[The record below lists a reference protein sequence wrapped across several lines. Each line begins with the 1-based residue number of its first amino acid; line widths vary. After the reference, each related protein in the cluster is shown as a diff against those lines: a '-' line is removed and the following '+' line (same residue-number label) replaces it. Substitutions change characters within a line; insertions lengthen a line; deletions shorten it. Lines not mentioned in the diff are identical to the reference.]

1 MKKIKDKKQEN
12 GFSLLELLITMT
24 IVLGLLGV
32 TTSLFAS
39 ALSTRAR
46 ESRRADAL
54 VSARAAISAISREI
68 ANSGFGLRVNNQSN
82 PSNSKNSSNGIIIAD
97 SNANQIHF
105 RANVNNNNGA
115 TGDSG
120 EDVTYFFDNETS
132 SIVRYDPHDNPQT
145 SVIVNRISNVT
156 FTYFNYVKGNS
167 QPTQT
172 NVPTLDTGRVR
183 ISVMVQL
190 EEVQGQPKNQ
200 TITFTSD
207 VTLRNSSY
215 MLQQY

>member
-1 MKKIKDKKQEN
+1 MT
-12 GFSLLELLITMT
+12 ITMT

-32 TTSLFAS
+32 TTTLFGS
-39 ALSTRAR
+39 ALGTRAR
-46 ESRRADAL
+46 ESRKADAL

-68 ANSGFGLRVNNQSN
+68 ANAGYGMKFVDTSDPKNNKS
-82 PSNSKNSSNGIIIAD
+82 SSNGIIVGD
-97 SNANQIHF
+97 SNANRIRF
-105 RANVNNNNGA
+105 RANISNSNGN
-115 TGDSG
+115 TCEPG
-120 EDVTYFFDNETS
+120 EDVTYFFDSATS
-132 SIVRYDPHDNPQT
+132 SIVRYERFSGVLDPLADSCDPANNPPST
-145 SVIVNRISNVT
+145 SVVVNRISNIT
-156 FTYFNYVKGNS
+156 FTYFNYIKGNS

-172 NVPTLDTGRVR
+172 TVPTQDTGRVR
-183 ISVMVQL
+183 INVTVQL